1 MWVNFYINLNS
12 DKTRIHH
19 VSSALHVI
27 RVCNMRLH
35 ISSLLPG
42 EPTRPTTH
50 QEAQDVKL
58 THPHT
63 RGKLFFPTYGST
75 CLIFHLNMQ
84 PFCSV
89 PGGVKCSLHL
99 VNDAGSQFLQGKPPE
114 NTNHARSARVE
125 KRAASAAWNWQGFP
139 SAPQFLSLNI
149 HLAAHR
155 IPNSSIMDMCRVW
168 SSSDSLQTWTDGEL
182 EVRRG
187 RRVYFILFIY
197 FLILARLWR
206 PLSVSL
212 LKENCFIYTF
222 YTEPENMKIQ
232 LK

>member
-1 MWVNFYINLNS
+1 MTHWLLLSEDLWFLFSSLSHLAPCEVTLGVFYRIMWVNFYINLNS

-19 VSSALHVI
+19 VSSALHMI

-84 PFCSV
+84 PLCSV
-89 PGGVKCSLHL
+89 PGGVKRSLHL

-125 KRAASAAWNWQGFP
+125 KRAASAA
-139 SAPQFLSLNI
+139 
-149 HLAAHR
+149 
-155 IPNSSIMDMCRVW
+155 
-168 SSSDSLQTWTDGEL
+168 
-182 EVRRG
+182 
-187 RRVYFILFIY
+187 
-197 FLILARLWR
+197 
-206 PLSVSL
+206 
-212 LKENCFIYTF
+212 
-222 YTEPENMKIQ
+222 
-232 LK
+232 